1 MQNSKCYTHDSFFCV
16 FFSDDLWENC
26 NNARIC
32 LDRKFRFFA
41 TSSGVVRL
49 YSPLFIKYLS
59 GCVSVCVSVT
69 GHQTLK
75 FKQKNRIVT
84 DIQTESELS
93 NWNKKVNYIVELF
106 LKMLQKTGTF
116 YFINYGRHCSFSIEY
131 PTKWHIKT
139 NNVRKI

>member
-1 MQNSKCYTHDSFFCV
+1 MICFYVSVCLILYGKKCNGTRN
-16 FFSDDLWENC
+16 LW
-26 NNARIC
+26 
-32 LDRKFRFFA
+32 DKKFRFFA

-93 NWNKKVNYIVELF
+93 NWNKKVKYIVQLF

-116 YFINYGRHCSFSIEY
+116 YFVNYERHCSFSIEY

-139 NNVRKI
+139 NHARKILYVYVF

>member
-1 MQNSKCYTHDSFFCV
+1 MICFYVPVCQILYGK
-16 FFSDDLWENC
+16 
-26 NNARIC
+26 NAMVPVIYEI
-32 LDRKFRFFA
+32 K
-41 TSSGVVRL
+41 SSGFLQHLQGWFEYIVH
-49 YSPLFIKYLS
+49 YLS
-59 GCVSVCVSVT
+59 NIWVVAFLSVCPSQ
-69 GHQTLK
+69 GIRLWNLK
-75 FKQKNRIVT
+75 KNRIVT

-93 NWNKKVNYIVELF
+93 NWNKKVNYVVEQF

>member
-1 MQNSKCYTHDSFFCV
+1 MLQDITFNLRFYVPFC
-16 FFSDDLWENC
+16 
-26 NNARIC
+26 RI
-32 LDRKFRFFA
+32 LYGKTAMAPVIYEIKSSVFFA

-49 YSPLFIKYLS
+49 YSPLFIIYLS
-59 GCVSVCVSVT
+59 CCVSVCVSVT

-116 YFINYGRHCSFSIEY
+116 YYINYGRHCSFSIEY